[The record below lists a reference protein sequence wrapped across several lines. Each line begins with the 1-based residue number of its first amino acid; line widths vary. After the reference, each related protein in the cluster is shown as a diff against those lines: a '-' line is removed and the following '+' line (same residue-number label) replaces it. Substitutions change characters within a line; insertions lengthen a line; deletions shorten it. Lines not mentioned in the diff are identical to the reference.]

1 MSDIMKIRLL
11 AMIDEELK
19 QVTGMI
25 SNENLWMH
33 GSDSREDQLIH
44 MDNIADLEEYKEL
57 LLRMREQV
65 VEEEFNV

>member
-1 MSDIMKIRLL
+1 MSEIMKIRLL
-11 AMIDEELK
+11 AMIDAELK

-25 SNENLWMH
+25 SNETLWMH
-33 GSDSREDQLIH
+33 GSDTKEEQLIH
-44 MDNIADLEEYKEL
+44 IDNITDLNEYNDL

>member
-1 MSDIMKIRLL
+1 MSEIMKIRLL

-33 GSDSREDQLIH
+33 GSDTKEDQLIH